1 MDARELGLLLRA
13 LVSAYRERNGG
24 KRPGQIYASADIF
37 SFLQAENAAPA
48 LRKAESGYIFEGV
61 AIEPKLAQ
69 ALPFVLRP

>member
-1 MDARELGLLLRA
+1 MNTRELALLLRT

-37 SFLQAENAAPA
+37 SFLEAEKSAPP
-48 LRKAESGYIFEGV
+48 LRKAQSGYMFEGV